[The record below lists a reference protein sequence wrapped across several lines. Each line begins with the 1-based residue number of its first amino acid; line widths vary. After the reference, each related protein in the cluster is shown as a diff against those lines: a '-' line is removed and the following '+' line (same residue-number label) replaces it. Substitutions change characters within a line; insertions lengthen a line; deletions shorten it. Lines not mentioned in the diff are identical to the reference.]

1 MELQNTAIRLS
12 DVDSHQQFFSTSLRI
27 SRLTDTEVAFLTV
40 ELTDLKVEFG
50 IMRNEAISFVED
62 LHVGDEIRLQD
73 RQQRFAA
80 NSPQCRHDRQCDS
93 DHMRLISKLSAGAR
107 VHQLKMMAENG
118 ALIEVYVITP
128 MSEANIQP
136 YLLVPRQFRSA
147 DRYCVIDIS
156 EVLSDDSDC
165 H

>member
-1 MELQNTAIRLS
+1 MEFQNAAIRLS
-12 DVDSHQQFFSTSLRI
+12 DVDSHQQFFSSSLRI

-50 IMRNEAISFVED
+50 VMCNEAISFAED

-80 NSPQCRHDRQCDS
+80 NSPHYRHDRQCGS
-93 DHMRLISKLSAGAR
+93 DHLRLISKLIACAR
-107 VHQLKMMAENG
+107 AHHVKMMAENG
-118 ALIEVYVITP
+118 ALIEAYVITP
-128 MSEANIQP
+128 MSEANIRP

-147 DRYCVIDIS
+147 DRYCVIDVS